1 MDRHKAIANAEFAE
15 HRFHHGEGGGGRQ
28 THFQAARFDKVESLQ
43 HAGLGLTF
51 GEDQGVDPIQNA
63 LHYLFLSRA
72 APRAQAIPVGNQL
85 IDAHADGRL
94 TILDGVGVTQFGENG
109 DLGPLPKGFR
119 VDQNTIHIEDHG
131 S

>member
-1 MDRHKAIANAEFAE
+1 M
-15 HRFHHGEGGGGRQ
+15 
-28 THFQAARFDKVESLQ
+28 
-43 HAGLGLTF
+43 
-51 GEDQGVDPIQNA
+51 
-63 LHYLFLSRA
+63 
-72 APRAQAIPVGNQL
+72 GNQL